1 MVGYIRK
8 NVLKQNDREIEKMD
22 SEIKREIDDGII
34 QSPMA
39 QVSEEKK

>member
-1 MVGYIRK
+1 MDNQIRK
-8 NVLKQNDREIEKMD
+8 
-22 SEIKREIDDGII
+22 EIDDGII

>member
-1 MVGYIRK
+1 
-8 NVLKQNDREIEKMD
+8 MD

-39 QVSEEKK
+39 QVSEEKKWVKKQKLL